1 MAKIHL
7 DTSKYPGDVEKRMQ
21 YLSRSGLEGVLT
33 EEFFTKYTK
42 CQNICD
48 FLNSIGCDSFSPDI
62 KDKLNAGIFDDI
74 IQQQTGFCSWKA
86 LYEQAYQEL
95 LDRR

>member
-1 MAKIHL
+1 MAKIRL
-7 DTSKYPGDVEKRMQ
+7 DISKYPGDVEKRLK
-21 YLSRSGLEGVLT
+21 YSGLEGILT

-42 CQNICD
+42 CQNISD
-48 FLNSIGCDSFSPDI
+48 FFDSIGCDSFSPEV
-62 KDKLNAGIFDDI
+62 KENLNAGMFDDI

-86 LYEQAYQEL
+86 LYERAYQEL